1 MRYLTDRK
9 RATGMGSAKSGT
21 AHFWAMKVSSV
32 ALLILIPLF
41 VFTFGTIV
49 GEDYA
54 TVTAYFAHPF
64 PALIAALTLIVG
76 FEHFQSGAQ
85 VLIEDYV
92 HGLAQKITII
102 LIKCIS
108 YGLMPLFFSP
118 RDPILLGPI

>member
-9 RATGMGSAKSGT
+9 RAIGMGSAKSGT

-41 VFTFGTIV
+41 VFTYGTIV

-108 YGLMPLFFSP
+108 YGLMAMGLFA
-118 RDPILLGPI
+118 IAKLAL